1 MKIFTWIICCVCS
14 SFVWSQRVKDK
25 LFPDSI
31 KPYGNFSLAYG
42 TVANLT
48 KDNRF
53 FLPTLGVGIDFNA
66 GRIRYSADIDFLVTK
81 NKQKIFSRIKS
92 PDFTVGVSYV
102 FLRKT
107 VSDITIGPVL
117 GVRTGALHREIL
129 NKKEPTAQDLSD
141 VQSTFYIGPALE
153 YRYRLYFRKSKYNF
167 FTLSAGAQYGIDV
180 LAYASNSSLGEV
192 GNWTEKVRKSN
203 RMVRDTFAVIFSVGW
218 SIFTEKEAVP
228 RKATG
233 PAISDHF

>member
-1 MKIFTWIICCVCS
+1 MRFFTWVICCVCS
-14 SFVWSQRVKDK
+14 SFVWSQGVRDK

-42 TVANLT
+42 TVANLA

-53 FLPTLGVGIDFNA
+53 FLPAIGVGIDFNA
-66 GRIRYSADIDFLVTK
+66 GRIRYSAGIDFLITK

-102 FLRKT
+102 LLRKT
-107 VSDITIGPVL
+107 ESDITIGPVL
-117 GVRTGALHREIL
+117 GVRTGALHRAIL

-141 VQSTFYIGPALE
+141 VQSIFYIGPAVE

-167 FTLSAGAQYGIDV
+167 FTLSAGAQYGMDV
-180 LAYASNSSLGEV
+180 LAYSSNNASGEI
-192 GNWTEKVRKSN
+192 GNWTKKVPKSN
-203 RMVRDTFAVIFSVGW
+203 RLVRDTFAVTFRAGW
-218 SIFTEKEAVP
+218 SIFTEKE
-228 RKATG
+228 
-233 PAISDHF
+233 PAPPQAKGI